1 MKRITGKKCEN
12 KKHYTILRVTPPSPF
27 LIIQHLF
34 KENEGLPVIHSLL
47 YAKLQYQQHKK
58 NTASFL
64 APTYSHSFQRIISFQ
79 DASKK
84 ISR

>member
-12 KKHYTILRVTPPSPF
+12 KKHYTVLRVAPPSPF
-27 LIIQHLF
+27 LKIQHLF
-34 KENEGLPVIHSLL
+34 KEKEGVPVIHSLL
-47 YAKLQYQQHKK
+47 YAKLQHQQQKK
-58 NTASFL
+58 STASFL
-64 APTYSHSFQRIISFQ
+64 APTHSHSFQRVIPFQ